1 VTGALESAAT
11 PSASATI
18 DDATAIDA
26 PSTPAS
32 PANVEIAQQ
41 VSSALLSLRGR
52 ADGSYR
58 MRLELKPPE
67 LGRVELHVELRDGVL
82 SVHMRAEQAH
92 AAEVL
97 HQELGRLRE
106 QLANEGVQTGELTV
120 DGRAAHNDSGAPQRD
135 TSTAAHDGEHDGG
148 APDRASADAQR
159 RAPHH
164 SPATSPSRIDLQV

>member
-1 VTGALESAAT
+1 VTA
-11 PSASATI
+11 
-18 DDATAIDA
+18 
-26 PSTPAS
+26 
-32 PANVEIAQQ
+32 
-41 VSSALLSLRGR
+41 ALLSLRGR

-120 DGRAAHNDSGAPQRD
+120 DGRATPGQRGDSGAAQRD
-135 TSTAAHDGEHDGG
+135 ASTAARDRDHDEG
-148 APDRASADAQR
+148 ASEGPTSGARRAADAT
-159 RAPHH
+159 
-164 SPATSPSRIDLQV
+164 SSTTSPNRVDLQV